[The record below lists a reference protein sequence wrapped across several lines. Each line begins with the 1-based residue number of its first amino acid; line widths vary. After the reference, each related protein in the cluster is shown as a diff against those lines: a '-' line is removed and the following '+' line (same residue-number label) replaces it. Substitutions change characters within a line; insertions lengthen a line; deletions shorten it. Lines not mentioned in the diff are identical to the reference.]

1 MEIRAKQLAGFA
13 LDSLATQ
20 AAWANY
26 YGDEHAPGEDGGVV
40 ERYIGS
46 AQLRDDVLREEFSAR
61 RRTKL
66 WERVQK
72 KVEENANVRSAVR
85 EGRSGEV
92 GRVWEWIGAVGA
104 LDFGDGDGGADGAVG
119 GGSRPVSRAGGGVGR
134 RKSGRFS
141 FGAGRYAGSSPVSE
155 ATPVARPTGLQHW
168 EEGRPVY

>member
-1 MEIRAKQLAGFA
+1 METRAKQLAGFA

-26 YGDEHAPGEDGGVV
+26 YGDEPGEDGGTV

-46 AQLRDDVLREEFSAR
+46 AQLRDDVLREEFSASR
-61 RRTKL
+61 RKKL

-104 LDFGDGDGGADGAVG
+104 LDFGDEDGRA
-119 GGSRPVSRAGGGVGR
+119 GSRPVSRAGVGR
-134 RKSGRFS
+134 RKSERFS
-141 FGAGRYAGSSPVSE
+141 LGAARYAESSPLSGS
-155 ATPVARPTGLQHW
+155 TPLARPTGLQPW
-168 EEGRPVY
+168 EEGRPIY